1 MERLKPKTSQ
11 ESDSLFPL
19 CAKFRVV
26 RLGKADARGQSD
38 QLKALCSLIVRNED
52 MYPNIRHWF
61 KEKVVPGLMSSER
74 AAWVAYE
81 GDREI
86 AAAVLKLGENAK
98 FCHLRVENDFQDMD
112 LGQLFF
118 TQMTIE
124 TQNLAK
130 KIHFTL
136 PESLWQS
143 KMKFFES
150 FGFKQAAKS
159 TRQYRKG
166 ETELVCSAPQGVVRM
181 AALNRLPRLIG
192 KFNVNGY
199 ALYGDLLVS
208 MKPRYAERILA
219 GSKLV
224 EIRKKFSDK
233 WIGCKAILYS
243 SSPQRALVGEATVR
257 SVTSASPAAI
267 WGQFGTSIGC
277 SAKDFKAYVGAT
289 EKVSAIELDDIF
301 PYRQPISL
309 SQISNLLGERLTPPQ
324 SYCDLRLT
332 KGQGAWARA
341 VSVASVL
348 HGRFSP
354 KNKQTHYSAASLS
367 NPPRPVA

>member
-1 MERLKPKTSQ
+1 MEPLKQ
-11 ESDSLFPL
+11 EISRKSGSLFPL
-19 CAKFRVV
+19 SANFRLVK
-26 RLGKADARGQSD
+26 LGQIDARAHSD
-38 QLKALCSLIVRNED
+38 QMKTLTNLIVSNED
-52 MYPNIRHWF
+52 MYPNIGRWVS
-61 KEKVVPGLMSSER
+61 EKVVPGLMSSER

-81 GDREI
+81 GDRAI
-86 AAAVLKLGENAK
+86 AAAVLKLGEDAK
-98 FCHLRVENDFQDMD
+98 FCHLQVEDDFQDMD

-118 TQMTIE
+118 TQMTLE
-124 TQNLAK
+124 TKNLAK
-130 KIHFTL
+130 KVHFTL

-150 FGFKQAAKS
+150 FGFKRAVKS
-159 TRQYRKG
+159 IRQYRKG
-166 ETELVCSAPQGVVRM
+166 DTELVCSAPHGVVRV
-181 AALNRLPRLIG
+181 AALNRLPQLVG

-199 ALYGDLLVS
+199 ALYGDLLIS

-224 EIRKKFSDK
+224 EIRKKFSEK

-257 SVTSASPAAI
+257 SVTSGRPAEI
-267 WGQFGTSIGC
+267 WARFGTSIGC
-277 SAKDFKAYVGAT
+277 SPKDFKVYVGAT
-289 EKVSAIELDDIF
+289 EKVSAIELDEIF
-301 PYRQPISL
+301 PYQQPVSL

-324 SYCDLRLT
+324 SYCDLGLS
-332 KGQGAWARA
+332 KGEGAWARA

-354 KNKQTHYSAASLS
+354 KRSQANHPSHG
-367 NPPRPVA
+367 R

>member
-1 MERLKPKTSQ
+1 
-11 ESDSLFPL
+11 
-19 CAKFRVV
+19 
-26 RLGKADARGQSD
+26 
-38 QLKALCSLIVRNED
+38 
-52 MYPNIRHWF
+52 MYPNIGSWIS
-61 KEKVVPGLMSSER
+61 EKVLPGLKSSER

-81 GDREI
+81 GNKAI
-86 AAAVLKLGENAK
+86 AAAVLKLGKNAK
-98 FCHLRVENDFQDMD
+98 FCHLRVESDFQDMD

-118 TQMTIE
+118 TQMTLE
-124 TQNLAK
+124 TQNLAE

-136 PESLWQS
+136 PESLWES

-150 FGFKQAAKS
+150 FGFKRAAKS
-159 TRQYRKG
+159 IRQYRKG
-166 ETELVCSAPQGVVRM
+166 DTELVCSAPLRVVRI
-181 AALNRLPRLIG
+181 AALKRLPDLIG

-199 ALYGDLLVS
+199 SLYGDLLMS

-224 EIRKKFSDK
+224 EIRKKFSGK

-257 SVTSASPAAI
+257 SVTSGCPADI
-267 WGQFGTSIGC
+267 WARFGTGIDC
-277 SAKDFKAYVGAT
+277 SPKDFKAYVGAT
-289 EKVSAIELDDIF
+289 ERVTAIELDDIF

-309 SQISNLLGERLTPPQ
+309 SQISNLLGEHLTPPQ

-332 KGQGAWARA
+332 KGEGAWARA

-354 KNKQTHYSAASLS
+354 KKQQLAPLIHS
-367 NPPRPVA
+367 

>member
-1 MERLKPKTSQ
+1 MERLKRKISQ
-11 ESDSLFPL
+11 KSDSLFPL
-19 CAKFRVV
+19 SANFRIVKV
-26 RLGKADARGQSD
+26 GQNDARVCSD
-38 QLKALCSLIVRNED
+38 ELKALTNLILSTED
-52 MYPNIRHWF
+52 MYPNIGRWVS
-61 KEKVVPGLMSSER
+61 EKVVPGLKSSER

-81 GDREI
+81 GDKAI
-86 AAAVLKLGENAK
+86 AAAVLKLGEDAK
-98 FCHLRVENDFQDMD
+98 FCHLRVESDFQDMD

-118 TQMTIE
+118 TQMTLE

-150 FGFKQAAKS
+150 FGFKRAAKS
-159 TRQYRKG
+159 LRQYRKG
-166 ETELVCSAPQGVVRM
+166 DTELVCSAPHGVVRV
-181 AALNRLPRLIG
+181 AALNRLPALIG

-199 ALYGDLLVS
+199 SLYGDLLVS

-219 GSKLV
+219 GLKLV
-224 EIRKKFSDK
+224 EIRKKFSEK

-257 SVTSASPAAI
+257 SVTSGCPADI
-267 WGQFGTSIGC
+267 WVRFGTSIGC
-277 SAKDFKAYVGAT
+277 SPKDFKAYVGAT
-289 EKVSAIELDDIF
+289 EKVSAIELDEIF
-301 PYRQPISL
+301 PYRQPITL
-309 SQISNLLGERLTPPQ
+309 SQISSLLGERLIPPQ
-324 SYCDLRLT
+324 SYCDLRLN
-332 KGQGAWARA
+332 KGEGAWARA

-354 KNKQTHYSAASLS
+354 KKQQSTHTVHS
-367 NPPRPVA
+367 